1 MPSIKEVTFPNF
13 VRETTELLGPLF
25 REHNFSGPTAT
36 RDGRWLYYV
45 RFDKPALS
53 FQIHYNEL
61 HVELYVN
68 IIIPKGPT
76 TGYSLDYVIRRLG
89 GELPSYAPHLPT
101 SPKKSAS
108 DFYPDLAA
116 YKRLLTE
123 CAIDILSGEIVLD
136 HETLRFRW
144 PRQP

>member
-1 MPSIKEVTFPNF
+1 MPPIKEVTFPNF

-53 FQIHYNEL
+53 FQIAYNEL
-61 HVELYVN
+61 HDELYINV
-68 IIIPKGPT
+68 IIPNGPT
-76 TGYSLDYVIRRLG
+76 TGHLLEYVIRRLG
-89 GELPSYAPHLPT
+89 GELPNYAPNLPA
-101 SPKKSAS
+101 SPQKSAS
-108 DFYPDLAA
+108 DFYSDLAA
-116 YKRLLTE
+116 YKRLLAE
-123 CAIDILSGEIVLD
+123 CAADILSGEIVLD
-136 HETLRFRW
+136 HKILRNRS